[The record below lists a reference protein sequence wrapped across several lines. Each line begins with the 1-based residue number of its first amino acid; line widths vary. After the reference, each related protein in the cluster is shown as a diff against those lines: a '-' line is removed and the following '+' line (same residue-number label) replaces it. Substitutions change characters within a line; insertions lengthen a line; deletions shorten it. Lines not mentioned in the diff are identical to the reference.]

1 MISACVTSAINLI
14 ELFQK
19 LGSLQ
24 KLPRRLPFAV
34 NSVHTASLILALSV
48 FLGIDRLLR
57 IDHYLEAARSI
68 LIRFRAHDP
77 IASRNFAINES
88 LQRCCDSFIKKRE
101 QKSFKRQGQLVAE
114 HFGSLKEPEPQPLN
128 MGSTSIQSPK
138 DGSYSMNDLFGS
150 DYNLE
155 ASDGTTYS
163 FLDMQQPPIPL
174 SEDGSWN
181 FSDLFSSDHNFR
193 TSDNTIYESMDVAQ
207 PPIGDQE
214 PEFAASTTAP
224 DQYDFNLPPDDTFF
238 GSCDSSIPHFS
249 TLGASFVDVV

>member
-1 MISACVTSAINLI
+1 
-14 ELFQK
+14 
-19 LGSLQ
+19 
-24 KLPRRLPFAV
+24 
-34 NSVHTASLILALSV
+34 
-48 FLGIDRLLR
+48 
-57 IDHYLEAARSI
+57 
-68 LIRFRAHDP
+68 
-77 IASRNFAINES
+77 
-88 LQRCCDSFIKKRE
+88 
-101 QKSFKRQGQLVAE
+101 
-114 HFGSLKEPEPQPLN
+114 
-128 MGSTSIQSPK
+128 
-138 DGSYSMNDLFGS
+138 MNDLFGS

-193 TSDNTIYESMDVAQ
+193 TSDNTTYESMDVAQ